1 MFKEGTKSP
10 LFVYRKMD
18 LSGQIW
24 HLAERHLEGTSHFVL
39 NVKLIE
45 KLNPPRITVV
55 VDGEDGVTID
65 DCANLSRALSN
76 SINQT
81 SLLDDYNLEVSTPG
95 IDQPLKM
102 LRQFKKHI
110 GRNVKIELKEKEI
123 VRGKLVGI
131 EGEEI
136 ILEEETRTQGKKN
149 DKTIR
154 KLNFDL
160 IDKTFV
166 MVSFK

>member
-1 MFKEGTKSP
+1 
-10 LFVYRKMD
+10 MD
-18 LSGQIW
+18 LSSQIR
-24 HLAERHLEGTSHFVL
+24 LLTEQHLEGTSHFVL
-39 NVKLIE
+39 NVKIIE
-45 KLNPPRITVV
+45 KLNPPRITIV
-55 VDGEDGVTID
+55 VDGEEGITID
-65 DCANLSRALSN
+65 DCANLSRGLSE
-76 SINQT
+76 SINHT
-81 SLLDDYNLEVSTPG
+81 SLLDDYTLEVTTPG
-95 IDQPLKM
+95 IDQPLKL

-123 VRGKLVGI
+123 VRGKLVAI
-131 EGEEI
+131 DGEEI